1 MSIAIADENFFNKGL
16 KLFKDKKYEDA
27 RFMFERGI
35 VFNPKDS
42 NSYLYLAKIYN
53 IQEDQDKEEKN
64 LEATLLIEP
73 NNEEAIL
80 MSMKIALERSNYSKV
95 KDLSNT
101 FSKVCKKLCNENK
114 EILDTLANIEPK
126 KMSLDKNLN
135 KILIID
141 FGSQFTQLIARRI
154 RESGV
159 YSEIISH
166 KKVKNKNIDNS
177 IKGIILS
184 GGPLNVYQIN
194 KYSFD
199 KRIIENQIPVLGI
212 CFGHQILSKLN
223 GGRVKQSKYREF
235 GLANI
240 RKKRESILTKN
251 FFNKKNINKVW
262 MSHADQV
269 SKLPKNFN
277 VIASSQN
284 SKFAIIENKK
294 KNFYGVQFHPEV
306 THTENGKKLI
316 NNFIF
321 LICKIKRNWSSKDQ
335 KIKLIKDVQNL
346 VGKNK
351 VICALSGGVDS
362 SVVAQLLNKAIGKNL
377 FCIFVNT
384 GLLRKNEEIQV
395 VKTFKKK
402 LKINLIYVNAE
413 NEFLRKLNNVSDPEK
428 KRKIIGNLFIK
439 IFERYAKRI
448 KNVKFLAQGTLYPDL
463 IESKSVTGSQTS
475 KIKSHHNVGGLPK
488 KMKLKLVEP
497 LKFLFKDEV
506 RKLGLELKLSKEI
519 ISRHPFPGP
528 GLAIRMP
535 GIITKE
541 KIKILKEADN
551 YFIQALREHNL
562 YNKIWQAYAA
572 LLPVKTVGVM
582 GDNRTYEYLCLLR
595 AITSEDGMTAD
606 FYDFKKSFIQMISN
620 KIVNSIR
627 GVNRVVYDV
636 TSKPP
641 STIELE

>member
-1 MSIAIADENFFNKGL
+1 
-16 KLFKDKKYEDA
+16 
-27 RFMFERGI
+27 
-35 VFNPKDS
+35 
-42 NSYLYLAKIYN
+42 
-53 IQEDQDKEEKN
+53 
-64 LEATLLIEP
+64 
-73 NNEEAIL
+73 
-80 MSMKIALERSNYSKV
+80 
-95 KDLSNT
+95 
-101 FSKVCKKLCNENK
+101 
-114 EILDTLANIEPK
+114 
-126 KMSLDKNLN
+126 MSLDQSLD

-154 RESGV
+154 RELGV
-159 YSEIISH
+159 FSEIISH
-166 KKVKNKNIDNS
+166 KKIKIKNIDES

-199 KRIIENQIPVLGI
+199 KKIINLNIPILGI

-223 GGRVKQSKYREF
+223 GGRVKQSKHREF

-240 RKKRESILTKN
+240 YKKNDSLLTKN
-251 FFNKKNINKVW
+251 FFNKRLKKVW

-269 SKLPKNFN
+269 SKIPNGFKI
-277 VIASSQN
+277 IASSEN
-284 SKFAIIENKK
+284 SKFAIVENNEKK
-294 KNFYGVQFHPEV
+294 FYGVQFHPEV
-306 THTENGKKLI
+306 THTENGKKI
-316 NNFIF
+316 ISNFIF

-335 KIKLIKDVQNL
+335 KIQLIKEVKQQ
-346 VGKNK
+346 VGSNK

-362 SVVAQLLNKAIGKNL
+362 SVVAQLLNKAIGKKL
-377 FCIFVNT
+377 YCIFVNT

-395 VKTFKKK
+395 VQTFKKR
-402 LKINLIYVNAE
+402 LKINLIYVDAGK
-413 NEFLRKLNNVSDPEK
+413 EFLKKLKNVSDPEK

-488 KMKLKLVEP
+488 RMKLQLVEP

-506 RKLGLELKLSKEI
+506 RKLGLELNLSKDI

-535 GIITKE
+535 GLITNE
-541 KIKILKEADN
+541 KIKILKEADY
-551 YFIQALREHNL
+551 YFIQALKEHGL
-562 YNKIWQAYAA
+562 YHKIWQAYAA

-606 FYDFKKSFIQMISN
+606 FYEFKKSFMQIISN

-627 GVNRVVYDV
+627 GINRVVYDI

>member
-1 MSIAIADENFFNKGL
+1 
-16 KLFKDKKYEDA
+16 
-27 RFMFERGI
+27 
-35 VFNPKDS
+35 
-42 NSYLYLAKIYN
+42 
-53 IQEDQDKEEKN
+53 
-64 LEATLLIEP
+64 
-73 NNEEAIL
+73 
-80 MSMKIALERSNYSKV
+80 
-95 KDLSNT
+95 
-101 FSKVCKKLCNENK
+101 
-114 EILDTLANIEPK
+114 
-126 KMSLDKNLN
+126 MSLDKNLN
-135 KILIID
+135 KIFIID

-240 RKKRESILTKN
+240 RKKRESILIKN

-362 SVVAQLLNKAIGKNL
+362 SVVAQLLNKAIGKKL

>member
-1 MSIAIADENFFNKGL
+1 
-16 KLFKDKKYEDA
+16 
-27 RFMFERGI
+27 
-35 VFNPKDS
+35 
-42 NSYLYLAKIYN
+42 
-53 IQEDQDKEEKN
+53 
-64 LEATLLIEP
+64 
-73 NNEEAIL
+73 
-80 MSMKIALERSNYSKV
+80 
-95 KDLSNT
+95 
-101 FSKVCKKLCNENK
+101 
-114 EILDTLANIEPK
+114 
-126 KMSLDKNLN
+126 MSLDRILN

-154 RESGV
+154 RELGV

-166 KKVKNKNIDNS
+166 KQIKNRNINKS

-199 KRIIENQIPVLGI
+199 KNIIENGIPVLGI

-223 GGRVKQSKYREF
+223 GGRVKQSKHREF

-240 RKKRESILTKN
+240 YKKGNSPLIKN
-251 FFNKKNINKVW
+251 LFNKKKIIKVW

-269 SKLPKNFN
+269 SKLPKKFS

-284 SKFAIIENKK
+284 SKFAIVENKSK
-294 KNFYGVQFHPEV
+294 KFYGVQFHPEV

-316 NNFIF
+316 SNFIF
-321 LICKIKRNWSSKDQ
+321 DICRIKKNWSSKHQ
-335 KIKLIKDVQNL
+335 KKKLINDVRYQ
-346 VGKNK
+346 VGNNK

-362 SVVAQLLNKAIGKNL
+362 SVVAQLLNKAIGKKL
-377 FCIFVNT
+377 YCIFVNT
-384 GLLRKNEEIQV
+384 GLLRKNEEKQV
-395 VKTFKKK
+395 VKTFKTK

-413 NEFLRKLNNVSDPEK
+413 KEFLMKLKNVSDPEK

-439 IFERYAKRI
+439 IFERYAKKI
-448 KNVKFLAQGTLYPDL
+448 KNVQFLAQGTLYPDL

-506 RKLGLELKLSKEI
+506 RKLGLELNLNKEI

-535 GIITKE
+535 GLITKE
-541 KIKILKEADN
+541 KINILKEADH
-551 YFIQALREHNL
+551 YFIQALKEHGL
-562 YNKIWQAYAA
+562 YHKIWQAYAA

-606 FYDFKKSFIQMISN
+606 FFEFKKSFIQEISN

-627 GVNRVVYDV
+627 GINRVVYDI

>member
-1 MSIAIADENFFNKGL
+1 
-16 KLFKDKKYEDA
+16 
-27 RFMFERGI
+27 
-35 VFNPKDS
+35 
-42 NSYLYLAKIYN
+42 
-53 IQEDQDKEEKN
+53 
-64 LEATLLIEP
+64 
-73 NNEEAIL
+73 
-80 MSMKIALERSNYSKV
+80 
-95 KDLSNT
+95 
-101 FSKVCKKLCNENK
+101 
-114 EILDTLANIEPK
+114 
-126 KMSLDKNLN
+126 MSLDQSLD

-154 RESGV
+154 RELGV
-159 YSEIISH
+159 FSEIISH
-166 KKVKNKNIDNS
+166 KKIKIKNINES

-199 KRIIENQIPVLGI
+199 KKIINLNIPILGI

-223 GGRVKQSKYREF
+223 GGRVKQSKHREF

-240 RKKRESILTKN
+240 YKKNDSLLTKN
-251 FFNKKNINKVW
+251 FFNKKLKKVW

-269 SKLPKNFN
+269 SKIPNSFK
-277 VIASSQN
+277 VVASSEN
-284 SKFAIIENKK
+284 SKFAIVENNEKK
-294 KNFYGVQFHPEV
+294 FYGVQFHPEV
-306 THTENGKKLI
+306 THTENGKKI
-316 NNFIF
+316 ISNFIF

-335 KIKLIKDVQNL
+335 KNQLIKEVKQQ
-346 VGKNK
+346 VGSNK

-362 SVVAQLLNKAIGKNL
+362 SVVAQLLNKAIGKKL
-377 FCIFVNT
+377 YCIFVNT

-395 VKTFKKK
+395 VQTFKKR
-402 LKINLIYVNAE
+402 LKINLIYVDAE
-413 NEFLRKLNNVSDPEK
+413 KEFLKKLKNVSDPEK

-463 IESKSVTGSQTS
+463 IESRSVTGSQTS

-488 KMKLKLVEP
+488 RMKLQLVEP

-506 RKLGLELKLSKEI
+506 RKLGLELNLSKDI

-535 GIITKE
+535 GLITNE
-541 KIKILKEADN
+541 KIKILKEADY
-551 YFIQALREHNL
+551 YFIQALKEHGL
-562 YNKIWQAYAA
+562 YHKIWQAYAA

-606 FYDFKKSFIQMISN
+606 FYEFKKSFMQIISN

-627 GVNRVVYDV
+627 GINRVVYDI

>member
-1 MSIAIADENFFNKGL
+1 
-16 KLFKDKKYEDA
+16 
-27 RFMFERGI
+27 
-35 VFNPKDS
+35 
-42 NSYLYLAKIYN
+42 
-53 IQEDQDKEEKN
+53 
-64 LEATLLIEP
+64 
-73 NNEEAIL
+73 
-80 MSMKIALERSNYSKV
+80 
-95 KDLSNT
+95 
-101 FSKVCKKLCNENK
+101 
-114 EILDTLANIEPK
+114 
-126 KMSLDKNLN
+126 MSLDQNLD

-154 RESGV
+154 RELGV

-166 KKVKNKNIDNS
+166 KKIKFKDINKS
-177 IKGIILS
+177 VKGIILS

-199 KRIIENQIPVLGI
+199 KKILQLSLPVLGI

-223 GGRVKQSKYREF
+223 GGKVKQSRHREF

-240 RKKRESILTKN
+240 YKKGSSLLTNN
-251 FFNKKNINKVW
+251 FFGIKKSKEVW

-269 SKLPKNFN
+269 SKLPKNFK
-277 VIASSQN
+277 VIASSNN
-284 SKFAIIENKK
+284 SKFAIVENNKK
-294 KNFYGVQFHPEV
+294 KFYGVQLHPEV
-306 THTENGKKLI
+306 THTENGKKLLS
-316 NNFIF
+316 NFIF
-321 LICKIKRNWSSKDQ
+321 LICKIKRNWSSKYQ
-335 KIKLIKDVQNL
+335 KIKLIKDVRNQIGN
-346 VGKNK
+346 NK

-362 SVVAQLLNKAIGKNL
+362 SVVAQLLNKAIGKKL
-377 FCIFVNT
+377 YCIFVNT
-384 GLLRKNEEIQV
+384 GLLRKNEETQV
-395 VKTFKKK
+395 VKTFQKR

-413 NEFLRKLNNVSDPEK
+413 KEFLKKLKNVSDPEK

-439 IFERYAKRI
+439 IFERYAKKI

-506 RKLGLELKLSKEI
+506 RKLGLELKLSKDI

-535 GIITKE
+535 GIITNE
-541 KIKILKEADN
+541 KIRILKEADY
-551 YFIQALREHNL
+551 YFIQALKEHGL
-562 YNKIWQAYAA
+562 YHKIWQAYAA

-606 FYDFKKSFIQMISN
+606 FYEFKKSFMQIISN

-627 GVNRVVYDV
+627 GINRVVYDV

>member
-1 MSIAIADENFFNKGL
+1 
-16 KLFKDKKYEDA
+16 
-27 RFMFERGI
+27 
-35 VFNPKDS
+35 
-42 NSYLYLAKIYN
+42 
-53 IQEDQDKEEKN
+53 
-64 LEATLLIEP
+64 
-73 NNEEAIL
+73 
-80 MSMKIALERSNYSKV
+80 
-95 KDLSNT
+95 
-101 FSKVCKKLCNENK
+101 
-114 EILDTLANIEPK
+114 
-126 KMSLDKNLN
+126 MSLNINLD

-141 FGSQFTQLIARRI
+141 FGSQYTQLIARRI
-154 RESGV
+154 RELGV
-159 YSEIISH
+159 FSEIISH
-166 KKVKNKNIDNS
+166 KKIKNKNINNTV
-177 IKGIILS
+177 KGIILS
-184 GGPLNVYQIN
+184 GGPLNVYQLN

-199 KRIIENQIPVLGI
+199 KEILKNRIPVLGI

-223 GGRVKQSKYREF
+223 GGKVKQSKFREF
-235 GLANI
+235 GLVNI
-240 RKKRESILTKN
+240 FKKKDSILTKN
-251 FFNKKNINKVW
+251 FFKKNINNVW

-269 SKLPKNFN
+269 SKLPKNFS

-284 SKFAIIENKK
+284 SKFAIIENKS
-294 KNFYGVQFHPEV
+294 KNYYGVQFHPEV
-306 THTENGKKLI
+306 SHTENGKRLI

-321 LICKIKRNWSSKDQ
+321 LICKVKKNWSSKDQ
-335 KIKLIKDVQNL
+335 KIRLIKEVQNL
-346 VGKNK
+346 TGKNK

-362 SVVAQLLNKAIGKNL
+362 SVVAQLLNKAIGKKL
-377 FCIFVNT
+377 YCIFVNT
-384 GLLRKNEEIQV
+384 GLLRKDEEVQV
-395 VKTFKKK
+395 VQTFKKK

-413 NEFLRKLNNVSDPEK
+413 KEFLKNLKNISDPEK

-439 IFERYAKRI
+439 IFEKYAKKI
-448 KNVKFLAQGTLYPDL
+448 KNVKYLAQGTLYPDL

-506 RKLGLELKLSKEI
+506 RKLGLELNLSKEI

-535 GIITKE
+535 GVITKE
-541 KIKILKEADN
+541 KIKILKEADY
-551 YFIQALREHNL
+551 YFIKALKDQNL

-606 FYDFKKSFIQMISN
+606 FYDFKKTFIQMISN
-620 KIVNSIR
+620 KIVNSIS
-627 GVNRVVYDV
+627 GINRVVYDV

>member
-1 MSIAIADENFFNKGL
+1 MSH
-16 KLFKDKKYEDA
+16 
-27 RFMFERGI
+27 
-35 VFNPKDS
+35 DS
-42 NSYLYLAKIYN
+42 S
-53 IQEDQDKEEKN
+53 
-64 LEATLLIEP
+64 
-73 NNEEAIL
+73 
-80 MSMKIALERSNYSKV
+80 
-95 KDLSNT
+95 
-101 FSKVCKKLCNENK
+101 
-114 EILDTLANIEPK
+114 
-126 KMSLDKNLN
+126 LN

-154 RESGV
+154 RELGV
-159 YSEIISH
+159 FSEIISH
-166 KKVKNKNIDNS
+166 KTIKSNNIDNK

-184 GGPLNVYQIN
+184 GGPLNVYEIK

-199 KRIIENQIPVLGI
+199 KKIIQKRIPVLGI

-223 GGRVKQSKYREF
+223 GGRVKQSKFREF
-235 GLANI
+235 GLANLF
-240 RKKRESILTKN
+240 KKKESLLTKN
-251 FFNKKNINKVW
+251 IFKKRKFIKVW

-269 SKLPKNFN
+269 SKLPKNFS

-284 SKFAIIENKK
+284 SKFAIIENKS

-306 THTENGKKLI
+306 THTENGKNLI
-316 NNFIF
+316 KNFIF
-321 LICKIKRNWSSKDQ
+321 LICKIKKNWTSKDQ
-335 KIKLIKDVQNL
+335 KIKLIKEIREQ
-346 VGKNK
+346 VGQSKI
-351 VICALSGGVDS
+351 ICALSGGVDS
-362 SVVAQLLNKAIGKNL
+362 SVVAQLLNKAVGKKL
-377 FCIFVNT
+377 YCIFVNT
-384 GLLRKNEEIQV
+384 GLLRKNEEMQV

-413 NEFLRKLNNVSDPEK
+413 KEFLKKLTNVLDPEK

-439 IFERYAKRI
+439 IFERYAKKIR
-448 KNVKFLAQGTLYPDL
+448 NVKFLAQGTLYPDL
-463 IESKSVTGSQTS
+463 IESRTVTGSKTS

-506 RKLGLELKLSKEI
+506 RKLGLELNLSKEI

-535 GIITKE
+535 GIITME
-541 KIKILKEADN
+541 KIKILKEADY
-551 YFIQALREHNL
+551 YFIKALKDNNL

-606 FYDFKKSFIQMISN
+606 FYDFKKTFIQMISN

-627 GVNRVVYDV
+627 GINRVVYDV

>member
-1 MSIAIADENFFNKGL
+1 
-16 KLFKDKKYEDA
+16 
-27 RFMFERGI
+27 
-35 VFNPKDS
+35 
-42 NSYLYLAKIYN
+42 
-53 IQEDQDKEEKN
+53 
-64 LEATLLIEP
+64 
-73 NNEEAIL
+73 
-80 MSMKIALERSNYSKV
+80 
-95 KDLSNT
+95 
-101 FSKVCKKLCNENK
+101 
-114 EILDTLANIEPK
+114 
-126 KMSLDKNLN
+126 MSLDQNLN

-154 RESGV
+154 RELGV
-159 YSEIISH
+159 FSEIISH
-166 KKVKNKNIDNS
+166 KKIKLKDIDQT

-199 KRIIENQIPVLGI
+199 KKIINLSIPILGI

-223 GGRVKQSKYREF
+223 GGRVKQSKHREF

-240 RKKRESILTKN
+240 YKKNESFLTKN
-251 FFNKKNINKVW
+251 FFNNQKSKKVW

-269 SKLPKNFN
+269 SKLPKNFK
-277 VIASSQN
+277 VIASSTN
-284 SKFAIIENKK
+284 SKFAIVENKSK
-294 KNFYGVQFHPEV
+294 KFYGIQFHPEV

-316 NNFIF
+316 SNFIF
-321 LICKIKRNWSSKDQ
+321 LICKIKKNWSSKDQ
-335 KIKLIKDVQNL
+335 KNQLIKDVRKQ

-362 SVVAQLLNKAIGKNL
+362 SVVAQLLNKAIGKKL
-377 FCIFVNT
+377 YCIFVNT
-384 GLLRKNEEIQV
+384 GLLRKNEEKQV
-395 VKTFKKK
+395 VQTFKRR

-413 NEFLRKLNNVSDPEK
+413 KEFLKKLKNVSDPEK

-439 IFERYAKRI
+439 IFERYAKKI

-488 KMKLKLVEP
+488 KMNLKLVEP
-497 LKFLFKDEV
+497 LKYLFKDEV
-506 RKLGLELKLSKEI
+506 RKLGLELNLSKEI

-535 GIITKE
+535 GIITNE
-541 KIKILKEADN
+541 KIKILKEADY
-551 YFIQALREHNL
+551 YFIQALRDHGL
-562 YNKIWQAYAA
+562 YHKIWQAYAA

-606 FYDFKKSFIQMISN
+606 YYEFKKSFMQTISN

-627 GVNRVVYDV
+627 GINRVVYDV